1 MTGNPERTTNRVI
14 LSPSKNIK
22 MKIIKQNI
30 TAAAGIVSILLVF
43 AWVFSFFQEGSQIAF
58 AEFCLYLTYTLV
70 GLLTVGCLAL
80 AIAHLVSNRDALIK
94 TAIIYGAVTLVFV
107 IAWVTATDDVSTLKA
122 GLYTSSSLKFVGS
135 LVGMT
140 WGILIIAGISTLI
153 AEIMKVFKNG

>member
-1 MTGNPERTTNRVI
+1 MSTQIYLDE
-14 LSPSKNIK
+14 

-30 TAAAGIVSILLVF
+30 TAAAGIISILLVF

-58 AEFCLYLTYTLV
+58 AEFCLYLTYALV
-70 GLLTVGCLAL
+70 GLLTIGCLAL
-80 AIAHLVSNRDALIK
+80 AIVHLVSNRDALIK
-94 TAIIYGAVTLVFV
+94 TAIIYGAVTLVFL
-107 IAWVTATDDVSTLKA
+107 IAWVTATDDITTLKA

-140 WGILIIAGISTLI
+140 WGVLIIAGMAALM